1 MSRAITPWLHIL
13 AVTVWVGPQFF
24 LFLAAVPAVRTIE
37 DRDTRA
43 KVMRVIVT
51 RFGWLAWG
59 AMAVIVLTGVSN
71 LFQEANDAN
80 LDVGDLLSPDIRY
93 FHIFTTKMV
102 LVGLTVLLTAV
113 HTFIIGPRQMAL
125 NEQMEADPA
134 AVSRLRRL
142 SVAISSLTLIAS
154 IAVIFAAA
162 LLANHDYSFQPT

>member
-13 AVTVWVGPQFF
+13 AVTIWVGPQFF

-43 KVMRVIVT
+43 RVMRVIVT
-51 RFGWLAWG
+51 RFGWLAWA
-59 AMAVIVLTGVSN
+59 AMGVIVLTGVSN
-71 LFQEANDAN
+71 LFQEAKDF
-80 LDVGDLLSPDIRY
+80 DHVWDFDYRY
-93 FHIFTTKMV
+93 LQIFSTKMV

-113 HTFIIGPRQMAL
+113 HTFIVGPRQMAL

-142 SVAISSLTLIAS
+142 SIAISSLSLIAS

-162 LLANHDYSFQPT
+162 LLANHEYSFQPT

>member
-13 AVTVWVGPQFF
+13 AVTIWVGPQFF

-37 DRDTRA
+37 DRETRA
-43 KVMRVIVT
+43 RVMRVIVT
-51 RFGWLAWG
+51 RFGWLAWA
-59 AMAVIVLTGVSN
+59 AMAVIVLTGVSD
-71 LFQEANDAN
+71 LFQEAKDFGHVW
-80 LDVGDLLSPDIRY
+80 DFDYRY
-93 FHIFTTKMV
+93 VNIFSMKMV

-113 HTFIIGPRQMAL
+113 HTFIVGPRQMAL

-142 SVAISSLTLIAS
+142 SIAVSSLTLVAS

-162 LLANHDYSFQPT
+162 LLANHDYSFQPS